1 MAFMGGGNPIS
12 VAANFRLAFDTR
24 SATRTATKYD
34 AAMSNMVAN
43 GAKQMEKADRKAKAS
58 YKATMKELEIANN
71 TAEERFAKNSK
82 RTIARITSDQN
93 KAYTAAQKGVMARQ
107 HPKSGSYKKAAAEY
121 RAAMIAMR
129 QVNKQYAAEMKK
141 YGIQAMSGNKFSG
154 AAFGANT
161 PQQRKM
167 AINHMLSLIHI

>member
-43 GAKQMEKADRKAKAS
+43 GAKQMEKADRAAKTA
-58 YKATMKELEIANN
+58 YKNTMKELETAN
-71 TAEERFAKNSK
+71 TAAEQRFAKNSK
-82 RTIARITSDQN
+82 RTIAQIQQDQQ

-121 RAAMIAMR
+121 RAAMVAMR
-129 QVNKQYAAEMKK
+129 QVNKQYAE
-141 YGIQAMSGNKFSG
+141 I
-154 AAFGANT
+154 
-161 PQQRKM
+161 
-167 AINHMLSLIHI
+167 I